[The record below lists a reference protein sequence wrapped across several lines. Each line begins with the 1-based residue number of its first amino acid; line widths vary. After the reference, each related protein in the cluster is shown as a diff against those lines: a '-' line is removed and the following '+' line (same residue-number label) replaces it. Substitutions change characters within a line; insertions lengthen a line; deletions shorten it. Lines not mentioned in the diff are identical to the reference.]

1 MTQKENLL
9 VLYYGI
15 CNELADLKHE
25 DKKFDIES
33 LIDKGV
39 VKWHARKFSVADLND
54 MIQMAKNSIVRYKK
68 AAARNAFLLT
78 EEGKKALLNIKN
90 RRVRIHNL
98 LDEIEKN
105 AAEKLNKILAEHV
118 SSELKV
124 RRISRTHVEIGI
136 DKAEQFSSFE
146 IFFEARRFGS
156 GEPRFEVSVG
166 STGCFELGSERAK
179 LYVLLGKFL
188 STVAQNKAMNLLLGF
203 NEQYEEQGKK
213 LYEIDKEEK
222 ELGTVNE

>member
-25 DKKFDIES
+25 DKKFDIDS
-33 LIDKGV
+33 LIENGV

-54 MIQMAKNSIVRYKK
+54 MIQMAKNSIERHKK
-68 AAARNAFLLT
+68 VVARNAFLMT
-78 EEGKKALLNIKN
+78 EDGKKALLNIRN
-90 RRVRIHNL
+90 RRVRIHKEL
-98 LDEIEKN
+98 EQLEDKTSEE
-105 AAEKLNKILAEHV
+105 LNKILAEYV

-136 DKAEQFSSFE
+136 CEGHQFSSFE
-146 IFFEARRFGS
+146 IFFETRRLGS
-156 GEPRFEVSVG
+156 GEPRFEVSIG
-166 STGCFELGSERAK
+166 STGCFGLGSERAK
-179 LYVLLGKFL
+179 LYVLLGRFL

-203 NEQYEEQGKK
+203 NEHYEEQGKK